1 MRPRSRPPR
10 SADVS
15 EDNAQD
21 AVKSVGEHFAE
32 LLRIIDTAL
41 AEASRVR
48 DHELVERLERA
59 EAAAEHS
66 NGLVSRLSDI
76 LESGPTASDA

>member
-1 MRPRSRPPR
+1 
-10 SADVS
+10 
-15 EDNAQD
+15 
-21 AVKSVGEHFAE
+21 VKSVGEHFAE

-41 AEASRVR
+41 ADASRVG

-59 EAAAEHS
+59 KAAAEHS